1 MITIYNQQIERALI
15 VDDDPEVRN
24 AFEYVVHDMDVVP
37 YQVVDE
43 LRESTEH
50 FLSTTQSRD
59 MILCDF
65 QLKTRN
71 YAPCNGDQVLA
82 DCFRANV
89 PGVLCT
95 SVAEPLI
102 RRDCLRYIPG
112 VVRTRDPQPAD
123 LRRALERCL
132 REMEGEFSPDRRAW
146 RALVR
151 IDDVDEDRHCFYA
164 TVPSWNVGIK
174 VTIFN
179 DDIPKGIQAVLAP
192 DRRLHALVNTGA
204 DSSRDLFFYNW
215 EAA

>member
-1 MITIYNQQIERALI
+1 
-15 VDDDPEVRN
+15 
-24 AFEYVVHDMDVVP
+24 
-37 YQVVDE
+37 
-43 LRESTEH
+43 
-50 FLSTTQSRD
+50 

-82 DCFRANV
+82 ECFQAKV

-112 VVRTRDPQPAD
+112 VIRTGVPQRAD
-123 LRRALERCL
+123 LQKALERCL
-132 REMEGEFSPDRRAW
+132 REMGGEFSPDRREW

-164 TVPSWNVGIK
+164 TVPSWNVGTK

-179 DDIPKGIQAVLAP
+179 DEIPREHP
-192 DRRLHALVNTGA
+192 
-204 DSSRDLFFYNW
+204 SSSSHRIVACTLL
-215 EAA
+215 